1 MMNYL
6 ETTYF
11 QTSRGLPGIADAEKR
26 ARMDRSSSEI
36 RMRIYSEFLRG
47 TGDER
52 SARRLHLPAED
63 PTG

>member
-26 ARMDRSSSEI
+26 ARMDRSSS
-36 RMRIYSEFLRG
+36 RDQDADLFRIPPG
-47 TGDER
+47 NG
-52 SARRLHLPAED
+52 
-63 PTG
+63 